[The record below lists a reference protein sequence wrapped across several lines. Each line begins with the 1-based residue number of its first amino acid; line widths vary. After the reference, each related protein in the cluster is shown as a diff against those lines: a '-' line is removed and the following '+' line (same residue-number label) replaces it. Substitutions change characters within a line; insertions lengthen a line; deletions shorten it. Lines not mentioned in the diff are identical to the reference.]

1 MTGIPDKLNFAVP
14 DGHLMN
20 HVLPFI
26 EDAGLFFKGYETDNI
41 ARRPQLISL
50 SDETSKMIPDPDKIA
65 IKVIRPQDMPTH
77 VANSNFDL
85 AISGTDWLAEHKQR
99 FPESPVMEKL
109 RMGFGKVRIV
119 AAVHEDKG
127 NTLEQFINS
136 FRAQNGKAH
145 LRIAS
150 EYVYLADAF
159 AQENRLH
166 PYRVIMTYG
175 ATESLIPED
184 CDMIIEN
191 TETGNTLK
199 KNHLKIISTLKILG
213 TPWSEGC
220 LIASTKSLEIDWKHE
235 IIDAFAALFKKHLQ
249 SQTQT

>member
-1 MTGIPDKLNFAVP
+1 MTGIPDKLNMAVP

-26 EDAGLFFKGYETDNI
+26 EDAGLFFEGYVTDKI
-41 ARRPQLISL
+41 ERRPILKPL
-50 SDETSKMIPDPDKIA
+50 SDEAVKMIPDPDKVA

-77 VANSNFDL
+77 VANANFDL

-119 AAVHEDKG
+119 AAVHEEKG
-127 NTLEQFINS
+127 NSLEEFIKS
-136 FRAQNGKAH
+136 FRTQNGKTH

-191 TETGNTLK
+191 TETGNTLI
-199 KNHLKIISTLKILG
+199 KNRLKIISTLKILG
-213 TPWSEGC
+213 MPWSEGC
-220 LIASTKSLEIDWKHE
+220 LIASARSMEIGWKRE
-235 IIDAFAALFKKHLQ
+235 LMDAFTTLFKKHLQ
-249 SQTQT
+249 SQTKT

>member
-1 MTGIPDKLNFAVP
+1 MTVADKVNLALP

-26 EDAGLFFKGYETDNI
+26 KGSGLAFQGYEKDNMS
-41 ARRPQLISL
+41 RRPVLQTIT
-50 SDETSKMIPDPDKIA
+50 DKAGRMILVPEKVA
-65 IKVIRPQDMPTH
+65 TKVIRPQDMPTH
-77 VANSNFDL
+77 VANANFDL
-85 AISGTDWLAEHKQR
+85 AISGTDWLAEHLQR
-99 FPESPVMEKL
+99 FPRSPAIEKL

-119 AAVHEDKG
+119 AAVHEERG
-127 NTLEQFINS
+127 ENLETFIS
-136 FRAQNGKAH
+136 VFRKEHGKKN

-159 AQENRLH
+159 AQKKKLH

-191 TETGNTLK
+191 TETGNTLR
-199 KNHLKIISTLKILG
+199 KNRLKIIDTLEILG
-213 TPWSEGC
+213 SGWSEGC
-220 LIASTKSLEIDWKHE
+220 LIANSDSMKIDWKQE
-235 IIDAFAALFKKHLQ
+235 IIESISALFAGCM
-249 SQTQT
+249 TR

>member
-1 MTGIPDKLNFAVP
+1 MTGIPGKLNMAVP

-26 EDAGLFFKGYETDNI
+26 EDAGLFFEGYEKDRI
-41 ARRPQLISL
+41 ERRPRLQPL
-50 SDETSKMIPDPDKIA
+50 SEESMKMIPDPDKVA

-77 VANSNFDL
+77 VANANFDL

-119 AAVHEDKG
+119 AAAHEEKG
-127 NTLEQFINS
+127 NTLEEFIKT
-136 FRAQNGKAH
+136 FRDQHEKIH

-213 TPWSEGC
+213 LPWSEGC
-220 LIASTKSLEIDWKHE
+220 LIASARSMEIGWKRE
-235 IIDAFAALFKKHLQ
+235 LMDAFSALFKKHLQ
-249 SQTQT
+249 SRKKP

>member
-1 MTGIPDKLNFAVP
+1 MTGIPDKLNLAVP

-26 EDAGLFFKGYETDNI
+26 EDAGLVFEGYEKQKLD
-41 ARRPQLISL
+41 RRPKMRAVNEDAAS
-50 SDETSKMIPDPDKIA
+50 MIPDCDKVA

-77 VANSNFDL
+77 VANANFDL
-85 AISGTDWLAEHKQR
+85 AISGTDWLAEHRQR
-99 FPESPVMEKL
+99 FPESPVKEKL
-109 RMGFGKVRIV
+109 KMGFGKVRIV
-119 AAVHEDKG
+119 AAVHENKG
-127 NTLEQFINS
+127 GSLEEFMQS
-136 FRAQNGKAH
+136 FRKENGKSH

-159 AQENRLH
+159 AQENKLH

-199 KNHLKIISTLKILG
+199 KNKLKIIHTLKVLG
-213 TPWSEGC
+213 VPWSEGC
-220 LIASTKSLEIDWKHE
+220 LIAGAKSMEIERKRELIDSFST
-235 IIDAFAALFKKHLQ
+235 LFKKHLQ
-249 SQTQT
+249 SQKKA

>member
-1 MTGIPDKLNFAVP
+1 MTGIAEKLNMAIP

-20 HVLPFI
+20 HVLPFFQ
-26 EDAGLFFKGYETDNI
+26 DAGLVFEGYDKDGLD
-41 ARRPQLISL
+41 RRPRLKIISPE
-50 SDETSKMIPDPDKIA
+50 SSKLIPDPDKIA

-77 VANSNFDL
+77 VANANFDL

-119 AAVHEDKG
+119 AAAHEEKG
-127 NTLEQFINS
+127 STLEEFIQH
-136 FRAQNGKAH
+136 FRALNGKAH

-159 AQENRLH
+159 AQNHRLH

-184 CDMIIEN
+184 CDMIVEN

-199 KNHLKIISTLKILG
+199 KNQLKIISTLKILG

-220 LIASTKSLEIDWKHE
+220 LIASSRSSEVHWKKE
-235 IIDAFAALFKKHLQ
+235 LIDAFAVLFKKHLR
-249 SQTQT
+249 SRAKS

>member
-1 MTGIPDKLNFAVP
+1 MTGVPDKLNMAVP

-26 EDAGLFFKGYETDNI
+26 EDAGLFFEGYEHGKI
-41 ARRPQLISL
+41 VRRPRLRPL
-50 SDETSKMIPDPDKIA
+50 SEEAREMIPDPDRVA

-77 VANSNFDL
+77 VANANFDL

-127 NTLEQFINS
+127 NSLDEFMTS
-136 FRAQNGKAH
+136 FRAQHGKSH

-191 TETGNTLK
+191 TETGNTLV

-213 TPWSEGC
+213 VPWSEGC
-220 LIASTKSLEIDWKHE
+220 LIASVGSMETGWKRE
-235 IIDAFAALFKKHLQ
+235 LMDAFATLFKKHLQ
-249 SQTQT
+249 SQTKT